1 MTGSADDARVKT
13 LVTAMRTARAAA
25 IGGLVFAALMAVVLF
40 LFRAAFP
47 VDQYL
52 DAESMP
58 SSEALSQ
65 ARIALMLVPYAGI
78 AFIWFTAALHYNLG
92 GADQRLFTTVFIGSG
107 LLFVAVVFVAAAFAG
122 AELTALERGIDLTE
136 GNRVIP
142 AVAVNELLVGYSAR
156 MSAVFC
162 LSLSTMGRLH
172 KALPPWLY
180 IFGTATGLFLLLVPF
195 GVPNVEFLFPVWVA
209 TISLYLLIK
218 NPGGKARASAET
230 P

>member
-1 MTGSADDARVKT
+1 MTA
-13 LVTAMRTARAAA
+13 LRTARAAA

-92 GADQRLFTTVFIGSG
+92 SADQRLFTTVFIVRESII
-107 LLFVAVVFVAAAFAG
+107 LNNNRIYKY
-122 AELTALERGIDLTE
+122 LT
-136 GNRVIP
+136 
-142 AVAVNELLVGYSAR
+142 
-156 MSAVFC
+156 
-162 LSLSTMGRLH
+162 LST
-172 KALPPWLY
+172 
-180 IFGTATGLFLLLVPF
+180 
-195 GVPNVEFLFPVWVA
+195 
-209 TISLYLLIK
+209 
-218 NPGGKARASAET
+218 ASCSHT
-230 P
+230 